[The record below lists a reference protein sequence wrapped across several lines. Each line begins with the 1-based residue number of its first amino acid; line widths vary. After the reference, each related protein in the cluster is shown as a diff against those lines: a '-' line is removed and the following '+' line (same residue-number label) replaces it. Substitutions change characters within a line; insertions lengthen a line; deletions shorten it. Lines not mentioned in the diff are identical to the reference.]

1 MSELDSYKTLG
12 LDEASSF
19 EEVQVARQ
27 RLVESCLDDPQ
38 RKEQIEA
45 AYDAILMARLRMRQE
60 GKIKVPDRIRFAE
73 KQAETATAKSGSGA
87 NSGASGAST
96 WLQGGAQGWLA
107 NWLDQPDRS
116 EILWPSVTFAALSGL
131 SALTAASN
139 SAGPSVPLGFG
150 VAMCIYFLN
159 RKEHK
164 FWRAV
169 MLAVIGLLVGIVLGF
184 GLSALLQ
191 QQGTVLADNY
201 VTAGVAILTFLLFW
215 LISCFM
221 R

>member
-27 RLVESCLDDPQ
+27 RLVESCEGDPQ

-45 AYDAILMARLRMRQE
+45 AYDAILMSRLRMRQE

-73 KQAETATAKSGSGA
+73 KQADTSTAKAGSAINPSSSGTP
-87 NSGASGAST
+87 N
-96 WLQGGAQGWLA
+96 WLQGGAKGWLA
-107 NWLDQPDRS
+107 DWLDQPNRA
-116 EILWPSVTFAALSGL
+116 EILWPSVTFATLSGV

-159 RKEHK
+159 RKERK

-169 MLAVIGLLVGIVLGF
+169 LLAFMGLLAGIALGF
-184 GLSALLQ
+184 GLNALLQ
-191 QQGTVLADNY
+191 QQGTVLADGY
-201 VTAGVAILTFLLFW
+201 VTAGVSILTFVLFW
-215 LISCFM
+215 LISCFT